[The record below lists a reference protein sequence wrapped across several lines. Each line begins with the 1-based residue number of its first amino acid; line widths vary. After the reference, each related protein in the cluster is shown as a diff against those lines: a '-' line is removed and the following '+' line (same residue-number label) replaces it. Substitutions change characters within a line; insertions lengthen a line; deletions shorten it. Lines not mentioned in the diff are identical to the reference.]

1 MGAFG
6 WYVVILTVGY
16 ILYYGIMLAWDQYG
30 VKGQNKNMVEDF
42 EGLDSEPGGTKVVSE
57 TEDGGYSI
65 EDDGAHVILD
75 DDQEEHSPVE
85 VPDTAE
91 AGQHDVSEEE
101 HDFHQEQ
108 IVDDDSGSGS
118 SESDDDDVI
127 DTDDDGGFS
136 RLRSLQESLPKVV
149 VKYEEEY
156 DSSEMKLLMQQRPEY
171 ETRIRKILL
180 RA

>member
-1 MGAFG
+1 MSAFG

-65 EDDGAHVILD
+65 EDDASQSILD
-75 DDQEEHSPVE
+75 DDPEEHDPIDVPE
-85 VPDTAE
+85 VPET
-91 AGQHDVSEEE
+91 GQHDPLEEE
-101 HDFHQEQ
+101 QDLHQEM
-108 IVDDDSGSGS
+108 IVVDAGGG
-118 SESDDDDVI
+118 SESQDNDDDVI

-136 RLRSLQESLPKVV
+136 RLRSLQEALPKVV

-171 ETRIRKILL
+171 ETRIHRILL
-180 RA
+180 RG